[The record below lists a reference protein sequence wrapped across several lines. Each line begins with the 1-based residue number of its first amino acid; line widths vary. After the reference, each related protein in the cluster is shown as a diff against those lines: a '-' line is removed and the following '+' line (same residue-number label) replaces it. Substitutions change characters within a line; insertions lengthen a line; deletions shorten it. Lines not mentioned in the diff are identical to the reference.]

1 MSIARYGFLL
11 VIALLLLLTLLQGR
25 RARAFVL
32 KPLAP
37 KTYWA
42 TSTARIR
49 RNRWGSGHG
58 GNCYYSFGDF
68 RMRRVDLANWCVCG
82 DMSRRLRRCNECS
95 TRNFP
100 NGIRP
105 AAARRTSAAI
115 VRMSGSDENR
125 SVQEEW
131 PFHKSRYTLT
141 WPPAYIL
148 RTAAVLTK
156 WYKKTKVGASTNV
169 TDNIQQQFVVLT
181 YFLISS
187 RRRDNDTGL

>member
-49 RNRWGSGHG
+49 RNRWGSGHDG
-58 GNCYYSFGDF
+58 DCCYSLRYF
-68 RMRRVDLANWCVCG
+68 RLSGVGLANWCVCG
-82 DMSRRLRRCNECS
+82 DISRRLRRCNEFS
-95 TRNFP
+95 TRSFP

-115 VRMSGSDENR
+115 VRMTGSDENR

-131 PFHKSRYTLT
+131 PFHKSRYSTHVRGLQL
-141 WPPAYIL
+141 ASY
-148 RTAAVLTK
+148 VQQQ
-156 WYKKTKVGASTNV
+156 YSTNA
-169 TDNIQQQFVVLT
+169 TRTQK
-181 YFLISS
+181 YSS
-187 RRRDNDTGL
+187 QDEPN